1 MTKVGQSTID
11 MEYTLGIYTLG
22 CKVNQYESETIA
34 ESAEKAG
41 FVVRDPSEVCDA
53 YIINTCTVTG
63 ESDRKSRQ
71 FIRRAIS
78 ENPSATVIVTGC
90 LTQVSAGS
98 VASISGVD
106 YICGCRDKLR
116 TVDAALRLVGRGKQ
130 KPPIVEVDDLGG
142 AGFENMSIK
151 SFPRTRAYIKIEDGC
166 ESNCTYC
173 IIPRA
178 RGSIR
183 SKPAADV
190 LDEIAQLKAGGCREV
205 VLTGIETA
213 AYGREFT
220 DGYRLGDLL
229 ADADGIAGDDMRIR
243 LSSLDPS
250 LFRKEFVEKISGL
263 RSLAPHFHLSMQ
275 SGSSSVLAR
284 MKRRYSA
291 EMALEGIGRL
301 KAALPG
307 VQLTCD
313 MIVGFP
319 GETDA
324 EFTETLE
331 FMKKVGFLDAHIFSY
346 SRRAGTPAAAMAGQ
360 VDPQVKHERSSRLIE
375 AQKEMTA
382 AILDG
387 MKGQT
392 VRVLFEARDG
402 ELFCGHTASFVEVGV
417 RTDKNLHA
425 TYADVRI
432 EGRQG
437 GICLGSLV
445 TDE

>member
-1 MTKVGQSTID
+1 MTVGQSTIN

-22 CKVNQYESETIA
+22 CKVNQYESEAIA
-34 ESAEKAG
+34 EAAENAG
-41 FVVRDPSEVCDA
+41 FTICDPSERCDV

-78 ENPSATVIVTGC
+78 ENASATVIVTGC
-90 LTQVSAGS
+90 LTQVSADS
-98 VASISGVD
+98 VASIEGVD

-116 TVDAALRLVGRGKQ
+116 TVDAALSLVGREKL
-130 KPPIVEVDDLGG
+130 PHPIIEVDDLTG

-183 SKPAADV
+183 SKPAKDV
-190 LDEIAQLKAGGCREV
+190 LCEVARLKESGCREV

-213 AYGREFT
+213 AYGREFG
-220 DGYRLGDLL
+220 DGYRLAELL
-229 ADADGIAGDDMRIR
+229 SDVDEIAGADMRIR
-243 LSSLDPS
+243 LGSLDPS
-250 LFRKEFVEKISGL
+250 LFRKDFVTKIAHLGSI
-263 RSLAPHFHLSMQ
+263 APHFHLSMQ

-284 MKRRYSA
+284 MKRRYNA
-291 EMALEGIGRL
+291 DMALEGIELL
-301 KAALPG
+301 KTAIPD

-319 GETDA
+319 GETED
-324 EFTETLE
+324 EFSDTLD

-346 SRRAGTPAAAMAGQ
+346 SRREGTPAASMEGQ
-360 VDPQVKHERSSRLIE
+360 VPPDIKHERSARLIS
-375 AQKEMTA
+375 AQREITYG
-382 AILDG
+382 ILDG
-387 MKGQT
+387 MIGKT
-392 VRVLFEARDG
+392 LPVLFEARNG
-402 ELFCGHTASFVEVGV
+402 ELFTGHTASFVEVGV
-417 RTDKNLHA
+417 QCSEDLHA
-425 TYADVRI
+425 TLADVRI
-432 EGRQG
+432 TGRQG
-437 GICLGSLV
+437 GICLGELV
-445 TDE
+445 V

>member
-1 MTKVGQSTID
+1 MTVGQSTIN

-22 CKVNQYESETIA
+22 CKVNQYESEAIA
-34 ESAEKAG
+34 EAAENAG
-41 FVVRDPSEVCDA
+41 FTICDPSERCDV

-78 ENPSATVIVTGC
+78 ENASATVIVTGC
-90 LTQVSAGS
+90 LTQVSADS
-98 VASISGVD
+98 VASIEGVD

-116 TVDAALRLVGRGKQ
+116 TVDAALSLVGREKL
-130 KPPIVEVDDLGG
+130 PHPIIEVDDLTG

-183 SKPAADV
+183 SKPAKDV
-190 LDEIAQLKAGGCREV
+190 LCEVTRLKESGCREV

-213 AYGREFT
+213 AYGREFG
-220 DGYRLGDLL
+220 DGYRLAELL
-229 ADADGIAGDDMRIR
+229 SDVDEIAGTDMRIR
-243 LSSLDPS
+243 LGSLDPS
-250 LFRKEFVEKISGL
+250 LFRKDFVTKIAHLGSI
-263 RSLAPHFHLSMQ
+263 APHFHLSMQ

-284 MKRRYSA
+284 MKRRYNA
-291 EMALEGIGRL
+291 DMALEGIELL
-301 KAALPG
+301 KTAIPD

-319 GETDA
+319 GETED
-324 EFTETLE
+324 EFSDTLD

-346 SRRAGTPAAAMAGQ
+346 SRREGTPAASMEGQ
-360 VDPQVKHERSSRLIE
+360 VPPDIKHERSARLIS
-375 AQKEMTA
+375 AQREITYG
-382 AILDG
+382 ILDG
-387 MKGQT
+387 MIGKT
-392 VRVLFEARDG
+392 LPVLFEARNG
-402 ELFCGHTASFVEVGV
+402 ELFTGHTASFVEVGV
-417 RTDKNLHA
+417 KCSEDLHA
-425 TYADVRI
+425 TLADVRI
-432 EGRQG
+432 TGRQG
-437 GICLGSLV
+437 GICLGELV
-445 TDE
+445 V

>member
-1 MTKVGQSTID
+1 MTVGQSTIN

-22 CKVNQYESETIA
+22 CKVNQYESEAIA
-34 ESAEKAG
+34 EAAENAG
-41 FVVRDPSEVCDA
+41 FTICDPSERCDV

-78 ENPSATVIVTGC
+78 ENASATVIVTGC
-90 LTQVSAGS
+90 LTQVSADS
-98 VASISGVD
+98 VASIEGVD

-116 TVDAALRLVGRGKQ
+116 TVDAALSLVGREKL
-130 KPPIVEVDDLGG
+130 PHPIIEVDDLTG

-183 SKPAADV
+183 SKPAKDV
-190 LDEIAQLKAGGCREV
+190 LCEVARLKESGCREV

-213 AYGREFT
+213 AYGREFG
-220 DGYRLGDLL
+220 DGYRLAELL
-229 ADADGIAGDDMRIR
+229 SDVDEIAGADMRIR
-243 LSSLDPS
+243 LGSLDPS
-250 LFRKEFVEKISGL
+250 LFRKDFVTKIAHLGSI
-263 RSLAPHFHLSMQ
+263 APHFHLSMQ

-284 MKRRYSA
+284 MKRRYNA
-291 EMALEGIGRL
+291 DMALEGIELL
-301 KAALPG
+301 KTAIPD

-319 GETDA
+319 GETED
-324 EFTETLE
+324 EFSDTLD

-346 SRRAGTPAAAMAGQ
+346 SRREGTPAASMEGQ
-360 VDPQVKHERSSRLIE
+360 VPPDIKHERSARLIS
-375 AQKEMTA
+375 AQREITYG
-382 AILDG
+382 ILDG
-387 MKGQT
+387 MIGKT
-392 VRVLFEARDG
+392 LPVLFEARNG
-402 ELFCGHTASFVEVGV
+402 ELFTGHTASFVEVGV
-417 RTDKNLHA
+417 KCSEDLHA
-425 TYADVRI
+425 TLADVRI
-432 EGRQG
+432 TGRQG
-437 GICLGSLV
+437 GICLGELIV
-445 TDE
+445 

>member
-1 MTKVGQSTID
+1 MTVGQNTIN

-22 CKVNQYESETIA
+22 CKVNQYESEAIA
-34 ESAEKAG
+34 EAAENAG
-41 FVVRDPSEVCDA
+41 FTICDPSERCDV

-78 ENPSATVIVTGC
+78 ENASATVIVTGC
-90 LTQVSAGS
+90 LTQVSADS
-98 VASISGVD
+98 VASIEGVD

-116 TVDAALRLVGRGKQ
+116 TVDAALSLVGREKL
-130 KPPIVEVDDLGG
+130 PHPIIEVDDLTG

-183 SKPAADV
+183 SKPAKDV
-190 LDEIAQLKAGGCREV
+190 LCEVTRLKESGCREV

-213 AYGREFT
+213 AYGREFG
-220 DGYRLGDLL
+220 DGYRLAELL
-229 ADADGIAGDDMRIR
+229 SDVDEIAGADMRIR
-243 LSSLDPS
+243 LGSLDPS
-250 LFRKEFVEKISGL
+250 LFRKDFVTKIAHLGSI
-263 RSLAPHFHLSMQ
+263 APHFHLSMQ

-284 MKRRYSA
+284 MKRRYNA
-291 EMALEGIGRL
+291 DMALEGIELL
-301 KAALPG
+301 KTAIPD

-319 GETDA
+319 GETED
-324 EFTETLE
+324 EFSDTLD

-346 SRRAGTPAAAMAGQ
+346 SRREGTPAASMEGQ
-360 VDPQVKHERSSRLIE
+360 VPPDIKHERSARLIS
-375 AQKEMTA
+375 AQREITYG
-382 AILDG
+382 ILDG
-387 MKGQT
+387 MIGKT
-392 VRVLFEARDG
+392 LPVLFEARNG
-402 ELFCGHTASFVEVGV
+402 ELFTGHTASFVEVGV
-417 RTDKNLHA
+417 KCSEDLHA
-425 TYADVRI
+425 TLADVRI
-432 EGRQG
+432 TGRQG
-437 GICLGSLV
+437 GICLGELV
-445 TDE
+445 V